1 MTALGQRGRTVPP
14 RERGEIPPQRRG
26 GIPPHVEIPDA
37 PDFARARPS
46 TTRSAARKKIS
57 LDLMLPLS
65 AVHGFFARWVKAF
78 AGDRIPDRQKS
89 LQSRGAED
97 IGGLNRAHNALYQ
110 LERARLQLVGWV
122 ERLIEALRPWVFSN
136 KARPADDYDEPR
148 SEISAFLKSC
158 RRIFWA
164 LAAFSGLSNLLML
177 TGSFFMLQ
185 VYDRVLP
192 GRSIPTLV
200 ALMALATA
208 LYLFQ
213 GGLDLIRSRISIRV
227 GRYFDERLGARVF
240 DALVRLPLKT
250 RGDGDGLQPLRDL
263 DQVRGFLAGGG
274 PTALFDL
281 PWMPIYLGIC
291 FLFHFW
297 IGVTALVG
305 GLTLVAITILTEA
318 RTRGPTKASSRLA
331 VSRSALA
338 TEGRRNAEVLQAM
351 GMRRQ
356 AAQRWK
362 DVNDK
367 YLAAHE
373 RASDVASGL
382 GGLSKVFRSILQS
395 LVLAVGAVLVINQE
409 STAGII
415 IAGSILTSRALGPV
429 EMAIANWKGFIAAR
443 QSGSRLDQLLKLL
456 PSEAEPLAL
465 PPPTEALVVEQLDVG
480 APNSEKQILSDVSF
494 QLRSGEAVG
503 IIGPSGSGK
512 STLARALVGVWP
524 RQRGKIRLDK
534 AALEHWSPEALG
546 RHIGYLPQDV
556 ELFDGSIA
564 VNIARFDLQATAEKV
579 LQAARAAGVHDLIL
593 SLPDAYSTKI
603 GEGGM
608 MLSAGQRQRI
618 GLARALYGNP
628 FLVVLDE
635 PTSNVNSEG
644 EEALTEAI
652 LGVRRRGG
660 IVAVVAHRPKAL
672 EGVDHVLVIGGGRMQ
687 AFGPKQG
694 VLNKVLRPVP
704 FKVVANSKGD
714 GQ

>member
-1 MTALGQRGRTVPP
+1 MVEGAGAMT
-14 RERGEIPPQRRG
+14 E
-26 GIPPHVEIPDA
+26 
-37 PDFARARPS
+37 
-46 TTRSAARKKIS
+46 
-57 LDLMLPLS
+57 
-65 AVHGFFARWVKAF
+65 
-78 AGDRIPDRQKS
+78 
-89 LQSRGAED
+89 
-97 IGGLNRAHNALYQ
+97 
-110 LERARLQLVGWV
+110 VGWREV
-122 ERLIEALRPWVFSN
+122 SPPSERLDDIEVSNLAVF
-136 KARPADDYDEPR
+136 KAAVDLLIRRTRVESTSRAERTIETIRRRLFRDRRREADDYDEPR

-200 ALMALATA
+200 ALMVLATV

-213 GGLDLIRSRISIRV
+213 GGLDLVRSRISGRV
-227 GRYFDERLGARVF
+227 GRYFDEKLGGRVF

-263 DQVRGFLAGGG
+263 DQVRSFLSGGG

-281 PWMPIYLGIC
+281 PWMPVYLAIC

-297 IGVTALVG
+297 IGVTALIG
-305 GLTLVAITILTEA
+305 ALTLVAITVLTET

-338 TEGRRNAEVLQAM
+338 AEGRRNAEVLQAM

-356 AAQRWK
+356 AALRWK
-362 DVNDK
+362 DVNGK

-409 STAGII
+409 ATGGII
-415 IAGSILTSRALGPV
+415 IAGSILTARALGPV
-429 EMAIANWKGFIAAR
+429 EVAIANWKGFIAAR
-443 QSGSRLDQLLKLL
+443 QAGSRLDQLLKLL
-456 PSEAEPLAL
+456 PAEEEPLAL
-465 PPPTEALVVEQLDVG
+465 PPPTEALVVEQLYVG
-480 APNSEKQILSDVSF
+480 APSSDKHILSDISF

-503 IIGPSGSGK
+503 IIGLSGSGK

-524 RQRGKIRLDK
+524 RLRGKVKLDK
-534 AALEHWSPEALG
+534 AALEHWSQEALG

-564 VNIARFDLQATAEKV
+564 SNIARFDPQATAEKV
-579 LQAARAAGVHDLIL
+579 LKAARAAGVHDLIL
-593 SLPDAYSTKI
+593 SFPDAYSTKV
-603 GEGGM
+603 GESGM
-608 MLSAGQRQRI
+608 ILSAGQRQRI
-618 GLARALYGNP
+618 GLARALYGDP

-635 PTSNVNSEG
+635 PSSNVDSEG

-672 EGVDHVLVIGGGRMQ
+672 EGVDHVLVIGNGKAQ
-687 AFGPKQG
+687 SFGPKEE
-694 VLNKVLRPVP
+694 VLSKVLRTPVP
-704 FKVVANSKGD
+704 LKVVANSEEAGRWTAR
-714 GQ
+714 